1 MRLFDWKDYKLI
13 VLPEVFTIKSF
24 KDLADRDKT
33 KNKSQLEKEL
43 SFIYFTYDPRSEMQ
57 FIVDEKERIERVKE
71 LIGLDSK
78 FKIDTQLQKAIS
90 SYNLMTKT
98 TSSELLKDIK
108 FAVEKIRKYISSTDS
123 IDEDSFDKYVN
134 TIAKLLPL
142 AEKILDT
149 ERRVVKEVEEL
160 SEARGSKAQTILD
173 NNFEN
178 FIS

>member
-1 MRLFDWKDYKLI
+1 
-13 VLPEVFTIKSF
+13 
-24 KDLADRDKT
+24 
-33 KNKSQLEKEL
+33 
-43 SFIYFTYDPRSEMQ
+43 
-57 FIVDEKERIERVKE
+57 
-71 LIGLDSK
+71 
-78 FKIDTQLQKAIS
+78 
-90 SYNLMTKT
+90 MTKT

-173 NNFEN
+173 NNFDN